1 MRKREQLINIAINMF
16 YKLIKTKR
24 DQWLSESDCPVLN
37 LVKYIEDKGKMRDAQ
52 IEAIKTYLFLKIAC
66 NNRPLAELI
75 KAGFFNLFT
84 DSDIDDLSMSAESRQ
99 TFRSNPGIVAL
110 YEFASSQDD
119 HGNVIAQQ
127 LATSL
132 LEKPQEIDIDSVIDK
147 IFYGVSYPDYVF
159 SLPMGA
165 GKTYLMAAFIY
176 LDLYFAQQEPE
187 NKSFAHNFMVF
198 VPSGLKTSVIPSLRT
213 IQDFNPAWIIPEPAA
228 SKLKRELKFEMLDEN
243 KSANKSNRTKNPN
256 VQKIAIHE
264 PLSELF
270 GLVAITNAEKVILD
284 RIENKEGGL
293 FDFHEESEDEKDRVA
308 NELRN
313 KIGKMPNLSILIDE
327 VHHVASSNNNDEAKL
342 RSVVNKWTKNNTITT
357 VLGFSGT
364 PYLDKKETINITK
377 SQTFKTSEMSNI
389 VDYYPLANGIG
400 NFLKV
405 PKIIKSNSN
414 SRTEIVEKGVRKF
427 FEHYKDIVYENGTCA
442 KLGIYCGTIETL
454 EEVIYPLVSQICT
467 ELKLNPD
474 EAILKFHDGNKKY
487 TEPNNARSEFAALDK
502 PFSRKR
508 IILLVQIGK
517 EGWDCKSL
525 TGIILSQEKDCPQKM
540 VLQTSC
546 RCLREV
552 SEASKE
558 DALIYL
564 NAQNY
569 KYLDEQLQKQQHITI
584 DEFQKKS
591 KRGETVIINRYDRT
605 GFLQLPKMDFYQ
617 LHVNYSE
624 ETTATATTETTKHE
638 ISVSTDSAKMQQSIE
653 TEWKITAIGLECV
666 TTQVDNSEHG
676 AELADFNQWLY
687 RISKESFGNI
697 SMQDLLAQQGAL
709 KNVFETI
716 TYKTN
721 AGNLHFSSH
730 YNISEV
736 NANIRKAFYD
746 KRALKVT
753 DELIDEKAELL
764 HISNQTAFSPIEI
777 AKTDEPKYY
786 PDKQKVENIH
796 KEDNGEILIDEKTQK
811 AITAMEEA
819 GLYSEVEKLK
829 AKFISSSE
837 KDISYHYLPYRV
849 DSAFESRFLTEV
861 LTLQCVQDKKLE
873 VYYNGD
879 GQFTEF
885 HIDCYKKNDKKQWG
899 YIGKYTPDF
908 LIIKRGDN
916 NTIHKVLIVETKGE
930 IYAKDDKFKSRKAF
944 VESEFLKANND
955 KFGYKRFDYLYLE
968 DSLNENERITKT
980 NEIITSFFNE

>member
-1 MRKREQLINIAINMF
+1 MF

-24 DQWLSESDCPVLN
+24 NQWLSQTDCPVLN

-52 IEAIKTYLFLKIAC
+52 VDAIKTYLFLKIAC
-66 NNRPLAELI
+66 NNKPLSELF
-75 KAGFFNLFT
+75 KTGYFNSFT
-84 DSDIDDLSMSAESRQ
+84 DSDIDNLSMSSEARQ
-99 TFRSNPGIVAL
+99 IFKTNHAIVAL
-110 YEFASSQDD
+110 YEFASSKDD
-119 HGNVIAQQ
+119 QGNVIAQQ

-132 LEKPQEIDIDSVIDK
+132 LEKPQEIDIDAVIDK
-147 IFYGVSYPDYVF
+147 VFYGVSYSDYVF

-176 LDLYFAQQEPE
+176 LDLYFAQQEPD
-187 NKSFAHNFMVF
+187 NRAFAHNFMVL

-213 IQDFNPAWIIPEPAA
+213 IQDFDPSWIIPEPAA

-243 KSANKSNRTKNPN
+243 KSASKSNRTKNPN

-284 RIENKEGGL
+284 RIDNKDGL

-313 KIGKMPNLSILIDE
+313 KIGKIPNLSILIDE
-327 VHHVASSNNNDEAKL
+327 VHHVASSNDDNEAKL
-342 RSVVNKWTKNNTITT
+342 RSVVNKWTEKNTITT

-364 PYLDKKETINITK
+364 PYLDKKETINITD
-377 SQTFKTSEMSNI
+377 SQTFKTAEMSNI

-405 PKIIKSNSN
+405 PKIIKSDSN
-414 SRTEIVEKGVRKF
+414 NRTEIVENGVRKF
-427 FEHYKDIVYENGTCA
+427 FELYKDTIYDNGTCA
-442 KLGIYCGTIETL
+442 KLGIYCGTIENL
-454 EEVIYPLVSQICT
+454 EEIIYPLVSQICT
-467 ELKLNPD
+467 EIGLNPD
-474 EAILKFHDGNKKY
+474 EVILKFHDGNKKY
-487 TEPNNARSEFAALDK
+487 SEPNNARAEFAALDK
-502 PFSRKR
+502 ALSKKR
-508 IILLVQIGK
+508 IVLLVQIGK
-517 EGWDCKSL
+517 EGWDCRSL

-552 SEASKE
+552 SSAKDEN
-558 DALIYL
+558 ALIYL

-569 KYLDEQLQKQQHITI
+569 KYLDEQLQKRQHITI
-584 DEFQKKS
+584 DEFQQKS
-591 KRGETVIINRYDRT
+591 KRGETVTLNRYDRT
-605 GFLQLPKMDFYQ
+605 DFLQLPKMDFYQ

-624 ETTATATTETTKHE
+624 ETTTTATPKNINQD
-638 ISVSTDSAKMQQSIE
+638 ISVSADTAKVQNKIE
-653 TEWKITAIGLECV
+653 TEWKITASGLECV
-666 TTQVDNSEHG
+666 TTQVDSTEHG
-676 AELADFNQWLY
+676 TEHADFNQWLY
-687 RISKESFGNI
+687 QISKESFGNL
-697 SMQDLLAQQGAL
+697 SMQDLLAQSDAL
-709 KNVFETI
+709 TKVFATI
-716 TYKTN
+716 TYRTKE
-721 AGNLHFSSH
+721 GDQRFSSH
-730 YNISEV
+730 FNIAIV

-746 KRALKVT
+746 KRVLKVT
-753 DELIDEKAELL
+753 DELISEKAELV
-764 HISNQTAFSPIEI
+764 HITNIKDFSPIEI

-796 KEDNGEILIDEKTQK
+796 KEDNGEVLIDEKTQNAIAALEAIGEAEK
-811 AITAMEEA
+811 AEE
-819 GLYSEVEKLK
+819 LK
-829 AKFISSSE
+829 RKNSSDVN

-849 DSAFESRFLTEV
+849 DSAFESTFLTEV
-861 LTLQCVQDKKLE
+861 LTLQSVKDNKLE

-885 HIDCYKKNDKKQWG
+885 RIDCYKQNDKKQWG

-908 LIIKRGDN
+908 LIIKRDGKDK
-916 NTIHKVLIVETKGE
+916 IHKALIVETKGE
-930 IYAKDDKFKSRKAF
+930 IYATDEKFKSRKAF

-968 DSLNENERITKT
+968 DTLSETERITKT
-980 NEIITSFFNE
+980 NEIITTFFNE

>member
-1 MRKREQLINIAINMF
+1 MF
-16 YKLIKTKR
+16 YKLIKSKCNY
-24 DQWLSESDCPVLN
+24 WLSQPDCPIQD
-37 LVKYIEDKGKMRDAQ
+37 LVNYIEGKGKMRDAQ
-52 IEAIKTYLFLKIAC
+52 IDAIKTYLFLKIAC
-66 NNRPLAELI
+66 NNKPLAELF
-75 KAGFFNLFT
+75 KTGCLNSLT
-84 DSDIDDLSMSAESRQ
+84 VSDIDNLSMSTEARQ
-99 TFRSNPGIVAL
+99 IFKSNSAIAAL
-110 YEFASSQDD
+110 YEFASSKDNQ
-119 HGNVIAQQ
+119 GNMIAQQ

-132 LEKPQEIDIDSVIDK
+132 LERPQEINIDAVIDK

-187 NKSFAHNFMVF
+187 NEAFAHNFMVL

-213 IQDFNPAWIIPEPAA
+213 IQDFNPSWIIPEPAA

-243 KSANKSNRTKNPN
+243 KSASKSNRTKNPN

-264 PLSELF
+264 PLPELF
-270 GLVAITNAEKVILD
+270 GLVAVTNAEKVILD
-284 RIENKEGGL
+284 RIDKDAQQPNLYSKEEL
-293 FDFHEESEDEKDRVA
+293 AKIEVA
-308 NELRN
+308 NELRD
-313 KIGKMPNLSILIDE
+313 KIGKIPNLSILIDE
-327 VHHVASSNNNDEAKL
+327 VHHVASSNDDDEVKL
-342 RSVVNKWTKNNTITT
+342 RSVVNKWAENNTITT

-364 PYLDKKETINITK
+364 PYLDKKETINI
-377 SQTFKTSEMSNI
+377 SDNQIFKTSEMSNI

-405 PKIIKSNSN
+405 PKIIKSDSN

-427 FEHYKDIVYENGTCA
+427 FELYKDTIYGNGTLA
-442 KLGIYCGTIETL
+442 KLGIYCGTIENL
-454 EEVIYPLVSQICT
+454 EEMIYPLVSQICT
-467 ELKLNPD
+467 EIGLNPD
-474 EAILKFHDGNKKY
+474 ETILKFHDGNKKY
-487 TEPNNARSEFAALDK
+487 PEPNNARSEFATLDK
-502 PFSRKR
+502 ALSKKR

-517 EGWDCKSL
+517 EGWDCRSL

-552 SEASKE
+552 SSAKAEN
-558 DALIYL
+558 ALIYL

-591 KRGETVIINRYDRT
+591 KRGETVTLNRYDRT
-605 GFLQLPKMDFYQ
+605 EYLHLPKMEFYQ

-624 ETTATATTETTKHE
+624 ETTAVATTETTKQG
-638 ISVSTDSAKMQQSIE
+638 IALSTDSTKTQQPID
-653 TEWKITAIGLECV
+653 TEWKITSNGLECV
-666 TTQVDNSEHG
+666 NTQVDSGEHG
-676 AELADFNQWLY
+676 SEPADFNQWLY

-697 SMQDLLAQQGAL
+697 SIRDLLAQADAL
-709 KNVFETI
+709 AKIFETI
-716 TYKTN
+716 TYKSE
-721 AGNLHFSSH
+721 AGNQHFSSH
-730 YNISEV
+730 YNVSEV

-746 KRALKVT
+746 KRVLKVT
-753 DELIDEKAELL
+753 DELIGEKAELV
-764 HISNQTAFSPIEI
+764 HINNKTTFSPIEI

-786 PDKQKVENIH
+786 PEKQKVENIH
-796 KEDNGEILIDEKTQK
+796 REDNGEVLIDDKTQN
-811 AITAMEEA
+811 AIAALEA
-819 GLYSEVEKLK
+819 AGQTDMADSLR
-829 AKFISSSE
+829 IQNSSDAN
-837 KDISYHYLPYRV
+837 KDISYHYMPYRV
-849 DSAFESRFLTEV
+849 DSSFESKFLAEV
-861 LTLQCVQDKKLE
+861 LTLQSVKDNKLE

-885 HIDCYKKNDKKQWG
+885 RIDCYKQNDKKQWG

-908 LIIKRGDN
+908 LIIKRDGKN
-916 NTIHKVLIVETKGE
+916 KIHKALIVETKGE
-930 IYAKDDKFKSRKAF
+930 IYATDEKFKSRKAF
-944 VESEFLKANND
+944 VEAKFLKANND

-968 DSLNENERITKT
+968 DTLSETERITKT

>member
-1 MRKREQLINIAINMF
+1 MF
-16 YKLIKTKR
+16 YKLIKSKCNY
-24 DQWLSESDCPVLN
+24 WLSQPDCPIQD
-37 LVKYIEDKGKMRDAQ
+37 LVNYIEGKGKMRDAQ
-52 IEAIKTYLFLKIAC
+52 IDAIKTYLFLKIAC
-66 NNRPLAELI
+66 NNKPLAELF
-75 KAGFFNLFT
+75 KTGCLNSLT
-84 DSDIDDLSMSAESRQ
+84 VSDIDNLSMSTEARQ
-99 TFRSNPGIVAL
+99 IFKSNSAIAAL
-110 YEFASSQDD
+110 YEFASSKDNQ
-119 HGNVIAQQ
+119 GNMIAQQ

-132 LEKPQEIDIDSVIDK
+132 LERPQEINIDAVIDK

-187 NKSFAHNFMVF
+187 NEAFAHNFMVL

-213 IQDFNPAWIIPEPAA
+213 IQDFNPSWIIPEPAA

-243 KSANKSNRTKNPN
+243 KSASKSNRTKNPN

-264 PLSELF
+264 PLPELF
-270 GLVAITNAEKVILD
+270 GLVAVTNAEKVILD
-284 RIENKEGGL
+284 RIDKDAQQPNLYSKEEL
-293 FDFHEESEDEKDRVA
+293 AKIEVA
-308 NELRN
+308 NELRD
-313 KIGKMPNLSILIDE
+313 KIGKIPNLSILIDE
-327 VHHVASSNNNDEAKL
+327 VHHVASSNDDDEVKL
-342 RSVVNKWTKNNTITT
+342 RSVVNKWAENNTITT

-364 PYLDKKETINITK
+364 PYLDKKETINI
-377 SQTFKTSEMSNI
+377 SDNQIFKTSEMSNI

-405 PKIIKSNSN
+405 PKIIKSDSN

-427 FEHYKDIVYENGTCA
+427 FELYKDTIYDNGTLA
-442 KLGIYCGTIETL
+442 KLGIYCGTIENL
-454 EEVIYPLVSQICT
+454 EEMIYPLVSQICT
-467 ELKLNPD
+467 EIGLNPD
-474 EAILKFHDGNKKY
+474 ETILKFHDGNKKY
-487 TEPNNARSEFAALDK
+487 PEPNNARSEFATLDK
-502 PFSRKR
+502 ALSKKR

-517 EGWDCKSL
+517 EGWDCRSL

-552 SEASKE
+552 SSAKAEN
-558 DALIYL
+558 ALIYL

-591 KRGETVIINRYDRT
+591 KRGETVTLNRYDRT
-605 GFLQLPKMDFYQ
+605 EYLHLPKMEFYQ

-624 ETTATATTETTKHE
+624 ETTAVATTETTKQG
-638 ISVSTDSAKMQQSIE
+638 IALSTDSTKTQQPID
-653 TEWKITAIGLECV
+653 TEWKITSNGLECV
-666 TTQVDNSEHG
+666 NTQVDSGEHG
-676 AELADFNQWLY
+676 SEPADFNQWLY

-697 SMQDLLAQQGAL
+697 SIRDLLAQADAL
-709 KNVFETI
+709 AKIFETI
-716 TYKTN
+716 TYKSE
-721 AGNLHFSSH
+721 AGNQHFSSH
-730 YNISEV
+730 YNVSEV

-746 KRALKVT
+746 KRVLKVT
-753 DELIDEKAELL
+753 DELIGEKAELV
-764 HISNQTAFSPIEI
+764 HINNKTTFSPIEI

-786 PDKQKVENIH
+786 PEKQKVENIH
-796 KEDNGEILIDEKTQK
+796 REDNGEVLIDDKTQN
-811 AITAMEEA
+811 AIAALEA
-819 GLYSEVEKLK
+819 AGQTDMADSLR
-829 AKFISSSE
+829 IQNSSDAN
-837 KDISYHYLPYRV
+837 KDISYHYMPYRV
-849 DSAFESRFLTEV
+849 DSSFESKFLAEV
-861 LTLQCVQDKKLE
+861 LTLQSVKDNKLE

-885 HIDCYKKNDKKQWG
+885 RIDCYKQNDKKQWG

-908 LIIKRGDN
+908 LIIKRDGKDK
-916 NTIHKVLIVETKGE
+916 IHKALIVETKGE
-930 IYAKDDKFKSRKAF
+930 IYATDEKFKSRKAF
-944 VESEFLKANND
+944 VESKFLKANND

-968 DSLNENERITKT
+968 DTLSETERITKT

>member
-1 MRKREQLINIAINMF
+1 MF

-24 DQWLSESDCPVLN
+24 DQWLSQSDCPVRN
-37 LVKYIEDKGKMRDAQ
+37 LIKYIEDKGKMRDAQ

-66 NNRPLAELI
+66 ENKPLAEIFKKGL
-75 KAGFFNLFT
+75 FNTLT
-84 DSDIDDLSMSAESRQ
+84 DNDIDNLSMSTDARQ
-99 TFRSNPGIVAL
+99 IFKSNPAIVAL
-110 YEFASSQDD
+110 YEFASSKDD
-119 HGNVIAQQ
+119 QGNMMAQQ
-127 LATSL
+127 LANSL
-132 LEKPQEIDIDSVIDK
+132 LERPQEIKIDAVIDK
-147 IFYGVSYPDYVF
+147 IFYDISYTDYVF

-176 LDLYFAQQEPE
+176 LDLYYAQQEPN
-187 NKSFAHNFMVF
+187 NKAFAHNFMVL

-213 IQDFNPAWIIPEPAA
+213 IQFFNPSWVIPEPAA

-270 GLVAITNAEKVILD
+270 GFVAVTNAEKVILD
-284 RIENKEGGL
+284 RIDKDVQNTNLYSKEEL
-293 FDFHEESEDEKDRVA
+293 AKIEVA
-308 NELRN
+308 NELRD
-313 KIGKMPNLSILIDE
+313 KIGKIPNLSILIDE
-327 VHHVASSNNNDEAKL
+327 VHHAASSNDDSEAKL
-342 RSVVNKWTKNNTITT
+342 RTVVNKWAKYNIITT

-364 PYLDKKETINITK
+364 PYLDKKETLNITD
-377 SQTFKTSEMSNI
+377 SQSFKTSEMSNI

-405 PKIIKSNSN
+405 PKIIKSDSN

-427 FEHYKDIVYENGTCA
+427 FELYKDTVYDNGTCA

-467 ELKLNPD
+467 ELGLNPN

-487 TEPNNARSEFAALDK
+487 PEPNNARSEFAALDK
-502 PFSRKR
+502 AFSRKR
-508 IILLVQIGK
+508 IVLLVQIGK

-591 KRGETVIINRYDRT
+591 KRGDTITLNRYDRT
-605 GFLQLPKMDFYQ
+605 EYLHLPKMEFYQ

-624 ETTATATTETTKHE
+624 ETTAVATEKNTNQE
-638 ISVSTDSAKMQQSIE
+638 IALSADSAKIQQPID
-653 TEWKITAIGLECV
+653 TEWKITSNGLECV
-666 TTQVDNSEHG
+666 NTKIDSSEHG
-676 AELADFNQWLY
+676 AEPADFNQWIY

-697 SMQDLLAQQGAL
+697 SMQDLLVQADAL
-709 KNVFETI
+709 SKVFETI
-716 TYKTN
+716 TYKSE
-721 AGNLHFSSH
+721 ADSLFFSSH
-730 YNISEV
+730 YNLSKV
-736 NANIRKAFYD
+736 NSNIRKAFYD
-746 KRALKVT
+746 KRILKVT

-764 HISNQTAFSPIEI
+764 HISNKTDFSPIEI

-796 KEDNGEILIDEKTQK
+796 KEDTGEVLIDENTQN
-811 AITAMEEA
+811 AITALEA
-819 GLYSEVEKLK
+819 AGQTEMAETLRKKNTSD
-829 AKFISSSE
+829 AN

-849 DSAFESRFLTEV
+849 DSAFESKFLAEV
-861 LTLQCVQDKKLE
+861 LTLQCVQNNKLE

-885 HIDCYKKNDKKQWG
+885 RIDCYKQNDNNQWG

-908 LIIKRGDN
+908 LIIKRDDN
-916 NTIHKVLIVETKGE
+916 NQIYKALIVETKGE
-930 IYAKDDKFKSRKAF
+930 IYAKDEKFKSRKAF

-968 DSLNENERITKT
+968 DTLSENELIIKT
-980 NEIITSFFNE
+980 DEIITSFFND